1 MKRVLSVSIGSSK
14 RDKTYVGEFL
24 GEEVEV
30 GRKGT
35 DGDMKKAGE
44 VVAEL
49 DGQIDCFGLGGTD
62 IYLWSSTR
70 KYKIRDA
77 WNIARNAV
85 KSPIVDGGEIKHTLE
100 RQVIRDLANVHGIIR
115 KGDPALLVSGVD
127 RIGMAE
133 ALDEVGCDTI
143 YGDFLFALKINK
155 PIRSLKELNRVA
167 ATLLPIMTKLPFKML
182 YPTGKKQ
189 EEFKPRFPEQF
200 QRAKVVAG
208 DFHYIRKYMP
218 EDMSE
223 KVIVTNTTTAD
234 DVELLRNRGVKTLV
248 TTTPRMGDRSFG
260 TNVLQALIVALSG
273 SRPENM
279 TWDDYLVFI
288 KKMDL
293 KPSIQE
299 LQE

>member
-1 MKRVLSVSIGSSK
+1 MKRILSVSIGSSK

-35 DGDMKKAGE
+35 DGDMKKAAE
-44 VVAEL
+44 IIDEL
-49 DGQIDCFGLGGTD
+49 DGKIDCFGLGGTD
-62 IYLWSSTR
+62 VYLWSSKR
-70 KYKIRDA
+70 KYRIRDA
-77 WNIARNAV
+77 WNIAKHARQT
-85 KSPIVDGGEIKHTLE
+85 PIVDGGEIKHTLE
-100 RQVIRDLANVHGIIR
+100 RQVIRDLADVHGIIR

-133 ALDEVGCDTI
+133 ALQEVGCDTV
-143 YGDFLFALKINK
+143 YGDLMFALKINK
-155 PIRSLKELNRVA
+155 PIRSLRELNRLA
-167 ATLLPIMTKLPFKML
+167 AFLLPVMTQLPFKML

-200 QRAKVVAG
+200 RRAKIVAG

-218 EDMSE
+218 EDMSG
-223 KVIVTNTTTAD
+223 KIIVTNTTTAE
-234 DVELLRNRGVKTLV
+234 DVELLKGRGVKTLV

-273 SRPENM
+273 KHPEKM
-279 TWDDYLVFI
+279 TWDDYLEYI
-288 KKMDL
+288 RKMDL
-293 KPSIQE
+293 KPSVQE
-299 LQE
+299 LN

>member
-14 RDKTYVGEFL
+14 RDKTYTGEFL
-24 GEEVEV
+24 GQEVEV

-44 VVAEL
+44 IIKEL
-49 DGQIDCFGLGGTD
+49 DGKIDCFGIGGTD

-77 WNIARNAV
+77 WKIASNA
-85 KSPIVDGGEIKHTLE
+85 KTSPVVDGGEIKHTLE
-100 RQVIRDLANVHGIIR
+100 RQVIRDLKSVHGII
-115 KGDPALLVSGVD
+115 KDGDPALLVSGVD

-143 YGDFLFALKINK
+143 YGDYMFALGFNK
-155 PIRSLKELNRVA
+155 PITSLKQLNRIA
-167 ATLLPIMTKLPFKML
+167 ATLLPIMTKLPFKWL

-189 EEFKPRFPEQF
+189 EEFKPKFPEQF
-200 QRAKVVAG
+200 KRAKIVAG

-218 EDMSE
+218 EDMKG
-223 KVIVTNTTTAD
+223 KVIVTNTTTEE
-234 DVELLRNRGVKTLV
+234 DVKLLTERGVKTLV
-248 TTTPRMGDRSFG
+248 TTTPRMGGRSFG
-260 TNVLQALIVALSG
+260 TNVLQSLIVAISEQ
-273 SRPENM
+273 RPENM
-279 TWDDYLVFI
+279 TWDDYLVWI

-299 LQE
+299 LG

>member
-1 MKRVLSVSIGSSK
+1 MKHVLSVSIGSSK

-24 GEEVEV
+24 GQEVEM
-30 GRKGT
+30 GRQGT

-44 VVAEL
+44 VIRDL
-49 DGQIDCFGLGGTD
+49 DGKIDCFGLGGTD
-62 IYLWSSTR
+62 VYLWSSTR

-77 WNIARNAV
+77 WNIAKNA
-85 KSPIVDGGEIKHTLE
+85 KKTPIVDGGEIKHTLE
-100 RQVIRDLANVHGIIR
+100 RQVIRDLAGQYGIIK

-133 ALDEVGCDTI
+133 ALEEVGCDTV

-167 ATLLPIMTKLPFKML
+167 AMLLPIMTKLPFKML

-200 QRAKVVAG
+200 QRAKIVAG

-218 EDMSE
+218 EDMSG
-223 KVIVTNTTTAD
+223 KIIVTNTTTKE
-234 DVELLRNRGVKTLV
+234 DVELLKGRGVKTLV

-260 TNVLQALIVALSG
+260 TNVLQALIVAISEK
-273 SRPENM
+273 RPENM
-279 TWDDYLVFI
+279 KWDDYLEWI

-293 KPSIQE
+293 KPSILE
-299 LQE
+299 LN

>member
-1 MKRVLSVSIGSSK
+1 MKHVLSVSIGSSK

-24 GEEVEV
+24 GQEVEV
-30 GRKGT
+30 GRQGT

-44 VVAEL
+44 VIRDL
-49 DGQIDCFGLGGTD
+49 DGKIDCFGLGGTD
-62 IYLWSSTR
+62 VYLWSSTR

-77 WNIARNAV
+77 WNIAKNA
-85 KSPIVDGGEIKHTLE
+85 KKTPIVDGGEIKHTLE
-100 RQVIRDLANVHGIIR
+100 RQVIRDLAGQYGIIK

-200 QRAKVVAG
+200 QRAKIIAG

-218 EDMSE
+218 EDMSG
-223 KVIVTNTTTAD
+223 KIIVTNTTTKE
-234 DVELLRNRGVKTLV
+234 DVELLKGRGVKTLV

-260 TNVLQALIVALSG
+260 TNVLQALIVAISEK
-273 SRPENM
+273 RPENM
-279 TWDDYLVFI
+279 KWDDYLEWI

-299 LQE
+299 LN

>member
-14 RDKTYVGEFL
+14 RDKTYTGEFL
-24 GEEVEV
+24 GQEVEV

-44 VVAEL
+44 IIKEL
-49 DGQIDCFGLGGTD
+49 DGKIDCFGIGGTD

-77 WNIARNAV
+77 WKIASNA
-85 KSPIVDGGEIKHTLE
+85 KTSPVVDGGEIKHTLE
-100 RQVIRDLANVHGIIR
+100 RQVIRDLKSVHGII
-115 KGDPALLVSGVD
+115 KDGDPALLVSGVD

-143 YGDFLFALKINK
+143 YGDYMFALGFNK
-155 PIRSLKELNRVA
+155 PITSLKQLNRIA
-167 ATLLPIMTKLPFKML
+167 ATLLPIMTKLPFKWL

-189 EEFKPRFPEQF
+189 EEFKPKFPEQF
-200 QRAKVVAG
+200 KRAKIVAG

-218 EDMSE
+218 EDMKG
-223 KVIVTNTTTAD
+223 KVIVTNTTTEE
-234 DVELLRNRGVKTLV
+234 DVKLLTERGVKTLV
-248 TTTPRMGDRSFG
+248 TTTPRMGGRSFG
-260 TNVLQALIVALSG
+260 TNVLQSLIVAISEQ
-273 SRPENM
+273 RPENM
-279 TWDDYLVFI
+279 TWDDYLVWI
-288 KKMDL
+288 QKMDL

-299 LQE
+299 LG

>member
-1 MKRVLSVSIGSSK
+1 MKHVLSVSIGSSK

-24 GEEVEV
+24 GQQVEV
-30 GRKGT
+30 GRQGT

-44 VVAEL
+44 IIREL
-49 DGQIDCFGLGGTD
+49 DGKIDCFGIGGGD
-62 IYLWSSTR
+62 IYLWSSKR
-70 KYKIRDA
+70 KYRVKDI
-77 WNIARNAV
+77 WNIAKNAV
-85 KSPIVDGGEIKHTLE
+85 KSPVVDGGEIKHTLE
-100 RQVIRDLANVHGIIR
+100 RQVIRDLAKDGVIN

-133 ALDEVGCDTI
+133 ALDEIGCDTI

-155 PIRSLKELNRVA
+155 PIRSLKELNWVA
-167 ATLLPIMTKLPFKML
+167 STLLPIMTQIPFKLL

-200 QRAKVVAG
+200 QRAKIIAG

-218 EDMSE
+218 MDM
-223 KVIVTNTTTAD
+223 KGKIIITNTTTKE
-234 DVELLRNRGVKTLV
+234 DVELLTGRGVKTLI

-260 TNVLQALIVALSG
+260 TNVLQSLIVAVSG
-273 SRPENM
+273 KRPENM
-279 TWDDYLVFI
+279 TWDDYREYI

-293 KPSIQE
+293 KPSITD
-299 LQE
+299 LN